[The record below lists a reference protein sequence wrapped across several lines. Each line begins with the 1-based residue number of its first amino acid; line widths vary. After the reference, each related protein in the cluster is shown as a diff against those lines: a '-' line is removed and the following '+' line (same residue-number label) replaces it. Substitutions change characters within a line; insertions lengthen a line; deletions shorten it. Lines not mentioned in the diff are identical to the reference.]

1 MERTKLGLKR
11 RSSSEI
17 VAISVMEINE
27 IIGIVTG
34 VEGKKMIARK
44 RVDPLNSAIRN
55 RATGIIAGWLTSF
68 FISLGGINDRG
79 RAIRGRLILIRYRI
93 GRMRTNR

>member
-11 RSSSEI
+11 RSGGSEI

-34 VEGKKMIARK
+34 EERGREKKK
-44 RVDPLNSAIRN
+44 KWLHEKTVDPLNSAIRN
-55 RATGIIAGWLTSF
+55 RATGIIAGWPTSF

-79 RAIRGRLILIRYRI
+79 
-93 GRMRTNR
+93 N

>member
-1 MERTKLGLKR
+1 
-11 RSSSEI
+11 
-17 VAISVMEINE
+17 MEINE

-34 VEGKKMIARK
+34 VEREKMIARK
-44 RVDPLNSAIRN
+44 TVDPLNSAIRN
-55 RATGIIAGWLTSF
+55 RATGIIAVWLTSF

-93 GRMRTNR
+93 GRMETNR